1 MLRRVRRFSRKS
13 LVNKEMFTCVKD
25 CVDDLFDDLWP
36 EFENEIMYA
45 MRL

>member
-1 MLRRVRRFSRKS
+1 M
-13 LVNKEMFTCVKD
+13 VNKEMFTCVKD

>member
-1 MLRRVRRFSRKS
+1 MI
-13 LVNKEMFTCVKD
+13 NKEMFTCVKD